1 MKIGINA
8 TCFDNRPSGANQRFY
23 GIYNELFKLMPDT
36 EFVVF
41 CPTNS
46 NIRDWFNYPNIRFYQ
61 TPISSSRRIYK
72 MFQSHFF
79 WKSVLQKENFDYFE
93 SFNLPLVEI
102 SNTIT
107 FQTIHDIRS
116 VSLENSSLKKIV
128 SRYFHSSAI
137 KRANTIITVSDTMKS
152 EILKSFPYASISRIY
167 NGIDMDSFKDVNL
180 NNSSELRSRLKLPK
194 KFLLSVGHF
203 EERKNYSKLIEAIK
217 HLQGDGIFYQLVII
231 GNDNGSKSLLQKKI
245 NSMGLEN
252 SIRLLSDIG
261 TNDFKLIY
269 NMCEYFIFPSFYEGF
284 GIPIL
289 EAMASGKSM
298 ALSDIPV
305 FQEITQ
311 GNYTYF
317 DPNDSYSIASSIKE
331 LLNSPEHVKN
341 SIIYGRNRIHNFDFK
356 NIAYE
361 VKALYLASYE

>member
-1 MKIGINA
+1 
-8 TCFDNRPSGANQRFY
+8 
-23 GIYNELFKLMPDT
+23 MPDA

-41 CPTNS
+41 CPADS
-46 NIRDWFNYPNIRFYQ
+46 IIRDWFNYPNIRFYE
-61 TPISSSRRIYK
+61 TPILSSIRIFNI
-72 MFQSHFF
+72 FQNYFF
-79 WKSVLQKENFDYFE
+79 WKPVLQKENFDYFE

-102 SNTIT
+102 ANTTT

-116 VSLENSSLKKIV
+116 VSLENSTLKKIV

-137 KRANTIITVSDTMKS
+137 KRANKIITVSDTMKS

-167 NGIDMDSFKDVNL
+167 NGIDLDFFKDVNL
-180 NNSSELRSRLKLPK
+180 NKSSEVRSRLKLPK
-194 KFLLSVGHF
+194 RFLLSVGHF
-203 EERKNYSKLIEAIK
+203 EKRKNYSKLIEAIR
-217 HLQGDGIFYQLVII
+217 HLQSDGIFYQLVII
-231 GNDNGSKSLLQKKI
+231 GNDNGSQSLLQRQI
-245 NSMGLEN
+245 N

-317 DPNDSYSIASSIKE
+317 DPNDSFSIASSIKE
-331 LLNSPEHVKN
+331 LLNSPERVKN
-341 SIIYGRNRIHNFDFK
+341 SITYGRNRIHDFDFK

-361 VKALYLASYE
+361 VKALYVASDE